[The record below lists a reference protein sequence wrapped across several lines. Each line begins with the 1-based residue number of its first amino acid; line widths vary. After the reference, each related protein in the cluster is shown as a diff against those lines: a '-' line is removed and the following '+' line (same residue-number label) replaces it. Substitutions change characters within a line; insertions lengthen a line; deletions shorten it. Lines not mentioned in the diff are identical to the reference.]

1 MGLVVAVGLICLL
14 GGLAGGWAL
23 RTLNA
28 PQPAP
33 AAGYAPASAPQGTQ
47 LYTPPP
53 APPVPAPTTAVTA
66 PAPSAPEYVTGPVER
81 QLVQAL
87 ISLYDLADAA
97 ALRTQIAEDL
107 TRAGVSRIDA
117 RVGVGFDPALHRAV
131 DTTSAVAPG
140 DVDTI
145 ARQLRPGWITGETII
160 RYAEVAVYAPPET
173 VEPAV

>member
-1 MGLVVAVGLICLL
+1 MGLVVAVGLLCLL
-14 GGLAGGWAL
+14 GGLAGGWTL

-28 PQPAP
+28 PEPAP
-33 AAGYAPASAPQGTQ
+33 AAGYAPAPQGTQ

-53 APPVPAPTTAVTA
+53 APPAA
-66 PAPSAPEYVTGPVER
+66 APEIVTGPVER

-87 ISLYDLADAA
+87 ISLYDLAEAA
-97 ALRTQIAEDL
+97 AVRTQIAEDL
-107 TRAGVSRIDA
+107 TRAGVNRIDA

-131 DTTSAVAPG
+131 DTASAVAPG

-145 ARQLRPGWITGETII
+145 ARQLRPGWVTGTTII
-160 RYAEVAVYAPPET
+160 RYAEVAVYAPPAT

>member
-1 MGLVVAVGLICLL
+1 MGLVVAVGLLCLL
-14 GGLAGGWAL
+14 GGLAGGWTL

-28 PQPAP
+28 PEPAP
-33 AAGYAPASAPQGTQ
+33 AAGYAPAPQGTQ

-53 APPVPAPTTAVTA
+53 APPAPAAQA
-66 PAPSAPEYVTGPVER
+66 PAPPAAAPEIVTGPVER

-87 ISLYDLADAA
+87 ISLYDLAEAA
-97 ALRTQIAEDL
+97 AVRTQIAEDL
-107 TRAGVSRIDA
+107 TRAGVNRIDA

-131 DTTSAVAPG
+131 DTASAVAPG

-145 ARQLRPGWITGETII
+145 ARQLRPGWVTGTTII
-160 RYAEVAVYAPPET
+160 RYAEVAVYAPPAT